1 MVLYWPHFSTGF
13 LFLCR
18 ANHDFTLSEYLHKA
32 VKHTSDFTSH
42 TQCRL
47 SGFIL
52 SLSELKKKK
61 KKAVKVSYFCWF
73 SLP

>member
-1 MVLYWPHFSTGF
+1 MVLYRPHFSTGF

-18 ANHDFTLSEYLHKA
+18 TNHDFTLSEYLHKA

-52 SLSELKKKK
+52 SLSE
-61 KKAVKVSYFCWF
+61 
-73 SLP
+73 